1 MNPIEI
7 DVLGTTYKVYELAPG
22 DDGTLNEG
30 VLGTTDWTTHEIM
43 LRGSIKEP
51 TGNDSLANLDV
62 LYKETLRHEITHAF
76 LFESG
81 MTGSDTFVGNFAHN
95 EIIVDWFAMQAPKL
109 FKAFEEAGAL

>member
-1 MNPIEI
+1 MNPIEVN
-7 DVLGTTYKVYELAPG
+7 VLGQTYKVYELAPE
-22 DDGTLNEG
+22 DGGTMEDG

-62 LYKETLRHEITHAF
+62 LYRETLRHEITHAF

-81 MTGSDTFVGNFAHN
+81 MTGSDTFEGDFAHN
-95 EIIVDWFAMQAPKL
+95 ELMVDWFAMQAPKML
-109 FKAFEEAGAL
+109 KAFEEADAL